1 MKEKL
6 IQIKTR
12 TGEFW
17 KERTKF
23 QKILMISAVVS
34 LVIGISFISFFASNP
49 KLVPLYSQLTP
60 QETGQI
66 KENLD
71 QKGIKN
77 EVTDN
82 GTTVLVPE
90 KKVNELKVQLASEG
104 IPKSGTIDY
113 SFFKDKSSFGM
124 TDNEF
129 SVLERAAMQT
139 ELENLIKNVNGVK
152 DAKVMITLPEES
164 VWVAEK
170 EKTSSASVVLDVDP
184 GYEPD
189 QKQVMAMYTLVSK
202 SVPNLPMDNIVITD
216 QNFNYYDLNNTA
228 NGNGS
233 LTKIQEQMQ
242 VKKEVERN
250 LQTQIQQMLA
260 TMMGPDKV
268 VVSVS
273 ADVDVKEETR
283 EESRIEPVD
292 EENLEGIRISAEK
305 ITETY
310 SGENVEA
317 GGIAGTGEA
326 DVPGYPA
333 ANGAGG
339 TGDYEKVEDRVNYD
353 VNRIQRSIK
362 ESPYSIRD
370 LGIQVMVEP
379 PEADNPTSLPA
390 QTINDIEQI
399 LSTVVRTTISKTETS
414 PEMTAQDIQNKIY
427 VATQQ
432 FQGKEAQPEQE
443 ATKIP
448 WWIYVVGALL
458 LVFIIILVILLVR
471 KNKKKEEI
479 EELSIFEQEQKS
491 TEVGDIEEELTEELV
506 QKKQL
511 ETYAKNKPEDF
522 ARLLRT
528 WLSEE

>member
-6 IQIKTR
+6 TQLKERVGT
-12 TGEFW
+12 FW
-17 KERTKF
+17 KGRTKL
-23 QKILMISAVVS
+23 QKILMIST
-34 LVIGISFISFFASNP
+34 LLLLIIGISAISFFASNP

-71 QKGIKN
+71 QKGIPS

-90 KKVNELKVQLASEG
+90 KQVNDLKVQLASEG

-152 DAKVMITLPEES
+152 NAKVMITLPEES
-164 VWVAEK
+164 VWVTDK
-170 EKTSSASVVLDVDP
+170 EKTASASVVLQVDP

-189 QKQVMAMYTLVSK
+189 QKQIMAMYTLVSK
-202 SVPNLPMDNIVITD
+202 SVPNLPTENIVMTD
-216 QNFNYYDLNNTA
+216 QNFNYYDLNQTA
-228 NGNGS
+228 SGSS
-233 LTKIQEQMQ
+233 LTKFQEQMQ
-242 VKKEVERN
+242 VKKEIERN
-250 LQTQIQQMLA
+250 IQTQIQQMLA

-268 VVSVS
+268 AVSVS
-273 ADVDVKEETR
+273 ADVDMKEETR
-283 EESRIEPVD
+283 EENLVEPVD
-292 EENLEGIRISAEK
+292 EENMEGIRVSAEK

-310 SGENVEA
+310 NGENAQV
-317 GGIAGTGEA
+317 GGVPGTGEN

-339 TGDYEKVEDRVNYD
+339 NGNYEKVEDRVNYD

-379 PEADNPTSLPA
+379 PEADNLASLPA

-399 LSTVVRTTISKTETS
+399 LSTIVRTSISKTETR
-414 PEMTAQDIQNKIY
+414 PELTEQEIQNKIY
-427 VATQQ
+427 VAAQE
-432 FQGKEAQPEQE
+432 FQGKPKVAKEET
-443 ATKIP
+443 TKIP
-448 WWIYVVGALL
+448 WWVYVVGAVL
-458 LVFIIILVILLVR
+458 LVAIIVLVVLLMR
-471 KNKKKEEI
+471 RRRATEQLKEELPI
-479 EELSIFEQEQKS
+479 LDEQLNV
-491 TEVGDIEEELTEELV
+491 TEVEDLEEELTEGVV

-511 ETYAKNKPEDF
+511 EKYAKDKPEDF